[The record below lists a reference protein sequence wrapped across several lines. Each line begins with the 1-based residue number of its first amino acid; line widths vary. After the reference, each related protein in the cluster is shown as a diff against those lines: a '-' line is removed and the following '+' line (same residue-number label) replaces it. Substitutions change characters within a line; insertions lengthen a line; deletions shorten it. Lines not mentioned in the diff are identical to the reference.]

1 VSTFQSLTAV
11 IAFIFAL
18 SVMVQAIQEF
28 IKDVLQTKPKA
39 MMQALNEFMG
49 DMLNS
54 GDVQNALKVRGLNVS
69 ALENFSTS
77 DFRSLLDAIPF
88 DQQKVQKLVQGGQAS
103 LDKIKDNI
111 AGAYQGALA
120 RFQNIYEGKNKQIAA
135 VLSLV
140 LVLILNAN
148 VIFLYESISA
158 DPATQQAIVSKVQT
172 IVSANATA
180 EGGTS
185 DDPSTQA
192 NALGKSYQTTRDD
205 IATVLN
211 TDTMLVRTKLYHPHD
226 FPNHW
231 LKAIVGL
238 LLMGG
243 LVSLGAPFWND
254 VLKGATGVNNAF
266 NGNAKKS

>member
-1 VSTFQSLTAV
+1 VSTLQSLTAV
-11 IAFIFAL
+11 IALIFAL
-18 SVMVQAIQEF
+18 SVIVQAVQEF
-28 IKDVLQTKPKA
+28 IKDILQTKPKA
-39 MMQALNEFMG
+39 MMQVLNEFMG
-49 DMLNS
+49 DMLNA
-54 GDVQNALKVRGLNVS
+54 GDVQNALKVRGLDVS

-120 RFQNIYEGKNKQIAA
+120 RFQRIYEGKNKQTAA
-135 VLSLV
+135 LLSIV

-158 DPATQQAIVSKVQT
+158 DPATQQAIISKVQT
-172 IVSANATA
+172 IVSANANA
-180 EGGTS
+180 KGGTS
-185 DDPSTQA
+185 DDPSAQL
-192 NALGKSYQTTRDD
+192 NALKTSYQATRND

-211 TDTMLVRTKLYHPHD
+211 TDTTLVRTKLYPDD
-226 FPNHW
+226 FQEHW
-231 LKAIVGL
+231 LKTTLGL

-266 NGNAKKS
+266 NGKKS